1 MKPFLQ
7 QLSNGLV
14 AQADV
19 DYVLTVAHASRD
31 RALSEA
37 EVLQAGVDCVLTVVG
52 ASHDRA
58 QADVDSVLTVADES
72 RDRALSEAEVLNVI
86 RAWYSWRNLPELVD
100 PAVQAFGITEGP
112 LPSAE
117 ELINFFEFVNES
129 QPVILEEA
137 APVKSLALVLG
148 ATEDHVTDAQIR
160 GAVAAWYLQIE
171 REESGIA
178 HLGNMDT
185 AQFGNA

>member
-1 MKPFLQ
+1 MVCLKQESLQ

-37 EVLQAGVDCVLTVVG
+37 EVLQASVDCVLTVAG

-72 RDRALSEAEVLNVI
+72 RDRALSEAEVLNGI

-117 ELINFFEFVNES
+117 ELINFLKFVNES
-129 QPVILEEA
+129 QLVILEEA
-137 APVKSLALVLG
+137 VQVRRLALVLG
-148 ATEDHVTDAQIR
+148 ATEDLVQT
-160 GAVAAWYLQIE
+160 
-171 REESGIA
+171 
-178 HLGNMDT
+178 
-185 AQFGNA
+185 